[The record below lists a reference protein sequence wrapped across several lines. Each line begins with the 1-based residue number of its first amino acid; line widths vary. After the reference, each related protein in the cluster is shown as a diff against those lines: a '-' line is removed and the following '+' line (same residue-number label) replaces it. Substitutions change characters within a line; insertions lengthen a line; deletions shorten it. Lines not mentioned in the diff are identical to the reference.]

1 MTVVEGCHEIKIMA
15 FSLKET
21 NWGWYSGYNWLRRV
35 STWYSLTP
43 RTKTSPQAMLLQWST
58 QISVHN
64 ICGDCDIPV
73 RLTFQQ
79 AKQLRPGHGVISKRT
94 VSVLL
99 GILISFYVHTYI
111 SRIPLALHER
121 RDFLLS
127 TGTGPNIRGIV
138 LKNVKSGC
146 KIKEMRASTS
156 DNLN

>member
-1 MTVVEGCHEIKIMA
+1 M
-15 FSLKET
+15 
-21 NWGWYSGYNWLRRV
+21 
-35 STWYSLTP
+35 
-43 RTKTSPQAMLLQWST
+43 
-58 QISVHN
+58 
-64 ICGDCDIPV
+64 
-73 RLTFQQ
+73 
-79 AKQLRPGHGVISKRT
+79 
-94 VSVLL
+94 LL